1 MEWHESSLPL
11 AWLLPRTADLADQH
25 EERVIEF
32 IHDALFERDNGIVRD
47 ANLFRADLGAALC
60 DVAQADAQFL
70 AEQPSARCAV
80 HGVHL
85 QTRDAHKKARPREL
99 FLLVVL
105 AQNVANVLA
114 EKTFDALAE
123 LLDAVHVSL
132 VDFPFGV
139 RPRLE
144 GGNPLV
150 DAEIPGDVGDQI
162 LDERKRL
169 HRQDGDGLVQ
179 RQGVHARLAR
189 DRKSTR
195 LNSSHVEISYAVFC
209 LKKKKTN

>member
-80 HGVHL
+80 MGCISRPA
-85 QTRDAHKKARPREL
+85 TRTKKRGP
-99 FLLVVL
+99 
-105 AQNVANVLA
+105 AN
-114 EKTFDALAE
+114 
-123 LLDAVHVSL
+123 S
-132 VDFPFGV
+132 
-139 RPRLE
+139 
-144 GGNPLV
+144 
-150 DAEIPGDVGDQI
+150 
-162 LDERKRL
+162 
-169 HRQDGDGLVQ
+169 
-179 RQGVHARLAR
+179 
-189 DRKSTR
+189 
-195 LNSSHVEISYAVFC
+195 
-209 LKKKKTN
+209 

>member
-132 VDFPFGV
+132 VD
-139 RPRLE
+139 L
-144 GGNPLV
+144 
-150 DAEIPGDVGDQI
+150 
-162 LDERKRL
+162 
-169 HRQDGDGLVQ
+169 
-179 RQGVHARLAR
+179 

-195 LNSSHVEISYAVFC
+195 LNSSHTVISYAVFC
-209 LKKKKTN
+209 LKKK